1 MAIATVEFVLA
12 GCDPVEVLMDQLT
25 LTAVGNLFGVGKKRH
40 ICTTNALWIV
50 TNLALFGEA
59 SMQVQRTKQRIYK

>member
-1 MAIATVEFVLA
+1 MSLMAIATVEFVLA

-40 ICTTNALWIV
+40 ICTTNAL
-50 TNLALFGEA
+50 
-59 SMQVQRTKQRIYK
+59 